1 MKPVG
6 ADFRPRALP
15 GPVHWGLAGLL
26 AMAAGLSL
34 GWAWLQHTR
43 LDALRQALAV
53 AAAAQAAQAAHEAH
67 EAARQPPAPATL
79 PYDSSA
85 RELLRERSVP
95 WPEALTALETISMS
109 GVTPR
114 SLEVNASDGTVRVEL
129 AAEGHARVLEY
140 VEALNAGASGHAE
153 ALRWALQQSQADAAP
168 NTISAVIV
176 GSRALPAGN
185 K

>member
-1 MKPVG
+1 MRPVG
-6 ADFRPRALP
+6 ADFRPRTLP

-26 AMAAGLSL
+26 AAAAGLSL

-53 AAAAQAAQAAHEAH
+53 AAAAHEAH

-114 SLEVNASDGTVRVEL
+114 ALEVNAGDGAVRVEL
-129 AAEGHARVLEY
+129 AAESHARVLEY
-140 VEALNAGASGHAE
+140 VEALNAGVSSSAE
-153 ALRWALQQSQADAAP
+153 ALRWTLQQSQADAAP

-176 GSRALPAGN
+176 GRRALPAGS